1 MTSDSI
7 NRGAAI
13 GAACIVALLG
23 QGQSARAQLEF
34 DAASVKESR
43 EIERDRLS
51 LTQAGVLTARHMK
64 PTALIAFAFELQ
76 DFQLAGA
83 PDWSDRT
90 FYDITARPASTVTR
104 AQGREMLRTLLI
116 KRFNLKFHRETRQLN
131 GFALVRA
138 SSAQGLKTSNVDCE
152 VTVSSAR
159 ECRDSVV
166 GDGYIKIAG
175 ASMSSLIAVL
185 LPEVNA
191 PIEDRMMLTGRLDIE
206 LRWSRD
212 PAASAELPSIYTAI
226 REQLGLKLEPQ
237 RVPGNVFV
245 IESVQRPLAD

>member
-1 MTSDSI
+1 MTSESI
-7 NRGAAI
+7 NRGTAI
-13 GAACIVALLG
+13 GAACILALLG
-23 QGQSARAQLEF
+23 QVQSARAQLEF

-43 EIERDRLS
+43 EIERGRLS
-51 LTQAGVLTARHMK
+51 LTQAGVVTARHMK
-64 PTALIAFAFELQ
+64 LTALVAFAFELQ
-76 DFQLAGA
+76 HFQLAGA

-116 KRFNLKFHRETRQLN
+116 QRFNLKFHRETRQLN

-138 SSAQGLKTSNVDCE
+138 GSAQGLKTSNVDCE
-152 VTVSSAR
+152 VTESSVS
-159 ECRDSVV
+159 ECRDSTV
-166 GDGYIKIAG
+166 GDGYIKISG

-191 PIEDRMMLTGRLDIE
+191 PIEDRTALTGRLDIE

-237 RVPGNVFV
+237 RVPGDVFV
-245 IESVQRPLAD
+245 IDSMRRPMTD

>member
-1 MTSDSI
+1 
-7 NRGAAI
+7 
-13 GAACIVALLG
+13 
-23 QGQSARAQLEF
+23 
-34 DAASVKESR
+34 
-43 EIERDRLS
+43 
-51 LTQAGVLTARHMK
+51 MK

-83 PDWSDRT
+83 PDWSNRT

-116 KRFNLKFHRETRQLN
+116 QRFNLEFHHERRQLN

-138 SSAQGLKTSNVDCE
+138 GSAQGLKTSNVDCE
-152 VTVSSAR
+152 VTVSSTP
-159 ECRDSVV
+159 ECRDSTV
-166 GDGYIKIAG
+166 GDGYIKMSG
-175 ASMSSLIAVL
+175 AAMSSLIAVL
-185 LPEVNA
+185 LREVSA
-191 PIEDRMMLTGRLDIE
+191 PIEDRTALTGRFDIE

-237 RVPGNVFV
+237 RVPGDVFV
-245 IESVQRPLAD
+245 IDSIRHPTAD